1 MKNRYAE
8 AEARLRDAAR
18 VAEIRA
24 EAATRVDRAF
34 EPIRKRAAANADA
47 MSKLRGHLAAW

>member
-1 MKNRYAE
+1 VKNRYAE